1 MEIKKITGDSFQT
14 EVTEAGMPVVAVF
27 CKEGDDLCKAQI
39 PILEEAAKEAC
50 DVRFCLVNA
59 DDDPALVR
67 RFEITVL
74 PTMLILN
81 GEKIFRK
88 ITGYR
93 SLEYILDVL
102 EM

>member
-1 MEIKKITGDSFQT
+1 MEIRKITGDSFQT
-14 EVTEAGMPVVAVF
+14 EVTEAGKPVVVIF
-27 CKEGDDLCKAQI
+27 YKEDHDLCKAQL
-39 PILEEAAKEAC
+39 PILEEAAMEAC
-50 DVRFCLVNA
+50 DVRFCMVNV
-59 DDDPALVR
+59 DDDLTLAKR
-67 RFEITVL
+67 YDITVL

-93 SLEYILDVL
+93 SLEYILDAL

>member
-14 EVTEAGMPVVAVF
+14 EVTEAGKPVVVIF
-27 CKEGDDLCKAQI
+27 NKEDHDLCKAQL
-39 PILEEAAKEAC
+39 PILVEAAKEAC
-50 DVRFCLVNA
+50 DVRFCMVNV
-59 DDDPALVR
+59 DDDPTLAGQ
-67 RFEITVL
+67 FDITVL

-93 SLEYILDVL
+93 SLEYILDAL